1 MRSGSG
7 GKLREM
13 YASMF
18 TYHRLLPDVVGK
30 QNPWAFFKML
40 DALDAETNADIDG
53 NEYLEM
59 FYGR

>member
-1 MRSGSG
+1 
-7 GKLREM
+7 M

-18 TYHRLLPDVVGK
+18 TYHRLLPDQVGK

-40 DALDAETNADIDG
+40 DALNENAQPDING